1 MAPPPEAGMRTASG
15 SFDTSNQDAL
25 FEALE
30 AMGRPSFTADRSYLA
45 DDKPLANMLLDRLE
59 TSGPLRGA
67 PMAPAEGRPQPLMTP
82 FLNDGPHQVGTM
94 SLRSMS
100 VPVGIE
106 FQRNPAEAPANS
118 NGISDKNSP
127 LPARLASLDA
137 LDGNLE
143 FSDAWGE
150 TLAGEQTR
158 AAVALE
164 ENFDAN
170 ASLLALND
178 SGAASPYA
186 ESDADQAPAA
196 WASLFPLVPDLAPD
210 VEKLGEAFQAVFSDL
225 DELGGDLVS
234 SLADHDRVLWGLGA
248 AGVAYYVSGF
258 RLRRSGAAKHAS
270 APQELDRLRTSR
282 SSLNFLR
289 LQQR

>member
-1 MAPPPEAGMRTASG
+1 MFESLERRCLFSFGFEPIIPPPVDVADAVHAGRAPELIAPVPATHEKLLIELPAAQFKSVDSPDDVVVEVQLVRLQAPPPGFMAPPPEAGMRTASG

-137 LDGNLE
+137 IDGNLE

-150 TLAGEQTR
+150 TLAGE
-158 AAVALE
+158 
-164 ENFDAN
+164 AN
-170 ASLLALND
+170 
-178 SGAASPYA
+178 SGRRC
-186 ESDADQAPAA
+186 
-196 WASLFPLVPDLAPD
+196 VG
-210 VEKLGEAFQAVFSDL
+210 GELRCERF
-225 DELGGDLVS
+225 
-234 SLADHDRVLWGLGA
+234 A
-248 AGVAYYVSGF
+248 AGPE
-258 RLRRSGAAKHAS
+258 RLRRRVALRRVRRRPS
-270 APQELDRLRTSR
+270 AGRLGVAV
-282 SSLNFLR
+282 SLGPR
-289 LQQR
+289 PEPRR